1 MTSKKLAR
9 IVRVKKLMEQ
19 ARSAELAERQAVL
32 SSAAMNLRQTHE
44 DLRSLDDAQTEVRPS
59 AEQLQAAAAYQ
70 GHLERRAVEVQEEV
84 VVAKQQVEEGRGL
97 VEEVWRE
104 RRVLEDF
111 QERLIERERAE
122 MDTAERRIADDMA
135 LNAHIRA
142 AQALGDL

>member
-32 SSAAMNLRQTHE
+32 SSAATSLRQTHE
-44 DLRSLDDAQTEVRPS
+44 DLRSLDDAQTKSGRVPSSSKRPRPTRGTLS
-59 AEQLQAAAAYQ
+59 A
-70 GHLERRAVEVQEEV
+70 RCRSQEEV
-84 VVAKQQVEEGRGL
+84 VVAEQQVEEGRGL

-111 QERLIERERAE
+111 RSVSSSASAPSR
-122 MDTAERRIADDMA
+122 TAPSVA
-135 LNAHIRA
+135 LPTTWH
-142 AQALGDL
+142 